1 MHQYSIIGLVISTLC
16 YVGLVGNVAV
26 AAAAPQSKQSV
37 VSAGT
42 NVAAATADTTISNT
56 CKDKFNGCMDL
67 MCMDDNVSGGR
78 CLCNNKIF
86 ELEKIASSIT
96 DINLQSVTLENFG
109 ETALSDTPVTVKN
122 KKSGL
127 DLSMWDSDVSEFD
140 DEDDS
145 ESDADDLV
153 RGGALMAQSAR
164 VCGDRFPECA
174 NEISVLTAMYDASTR
189 SDCAAYEN
197 ALKKQKT
204 DANRKLASAQSAMR
218 TAALDKLQSANKYD
232 LGECTIAFTECMQT
246 TAECGTD
253 FSKCAVLVA
262 MDNAGTRSMTNGD
275 TYNITGVGPGVEISA
290 STYDVLESKR
300 PLCDTVLK
308 SCTSVADKVW
318 DAFLHANAAQI
329 KSAELIAENNVRQE
343 CIGRISD
350 CFAKG
355 CKDNIDPND
364 PDGSYDACLTRPE
377 TMMSICTVPL
387 NSCGVDTSDVDT
399 ARAAPIW
406 NFVVDRLASMRV
418 DSCTSAVKECLTAED
433 RCGPDYSN
441 CVGLDTDTII
451 RMCPY
456 DKLVGCQQKYG
467 DVEIRGDAVYDEL
480 ATMVRGLMVNID
492 NKLLTHCQN
501 ALNDSVLRVCG
512 ATDNCDAVV
521 FAGNSDLGAGS
532 LDYGICKFYN
542 TDAGLAIDEANCRT
556 DVSQITDAELGR
568 GGVQPAP
575 LLGIVGGQIYWGM
588 IDSDEMGQ
596 ITDASAYLES
606 ALDNDVR
613 LSGQQQLRI
622 MDEINALQRNID
634 AAISA
639 IESDNTVQ
647 YCMTGRTVPGAKIL
661 EGQTPRFP
669 ELTKSVRKMVAS
681 HALKT
686 AADNYS
692 KKFDALN
699 ERMLSDYV
707 TIAGRQ
713 AEVEGKNA
721 ADARRDMARQTCIA
735 LAPLSSMPRS
745 AEPPKNMWGTI
756 IIIAAVA
763 VATVLFA
770 VFCQACLGAEVAVLT
785 TVTSEVPLISVPM
798 ASGAMTALSTMTVVG
813 TTTTTVT
820 MAATAAGIAGIAAIG
835 AAAAAAGATAIASAA
850 QRANSEPN
858 EMKKTDLTG
867 HYEMKQWNYRQ
878 TVDTT
883 FDMDTLICT
892 KCVTTQSCDDPRN
905 PMFGKKNCKKWSEK
919 QTECT
924 DVQM

>member
-42 NVAAATADTTISNT
+42 NVVAATADTTISNT

-164 VCGDRFPECA
+164 LCGDRFPECA
-174 NEISVLTAMYDASTR
+174 NDISVLTAMYDASTR

-275 TYNITGVGPGVEISA
+275 TYKITGVGSGVEISA

-350 CFAKG
+350 CFVKG
-355 CKDNIDPND
+355 CKDNIDPSD

-418 DSCTSAVKECLTAED
+418 DSCTSAVKECLTAEG

-501 ALNDSVLRVCG
+501 ALNDSMLRVCG
-512 ATDNCDAVV
+512 ATDNCDSMI
-521 FAGNSDLGAGS
+521 FGTNSDLGSRS
-532 LDYGICKFYN
+532 LDYGICKFYL
-542 TDAGLAIDEANCRT
+542 TADKGMLIDESDCRT
-556 DVSQITDAELGR
+556 DVSLVTDAELGR
-568 GGVQPAP
+568 GGAQPAP
-575 LLGIVGGQIYWGM
+575 LLGMVGGQIYWGM
-588 IDSDEMGQ
+588 IDSDDTGH
-596 ITDASAYLES
+596 ITDAQTYLAGISDEEVQIS
-606 ALDNDVR
+606 ELQR
-613 LSGQQQLRI
+613 TRI
-622 MDEINALQRNID
+622 TAELEALQRNID
-634 AAISA
+634 VAISA

-669 ELTKSVRKMVAS
+669 ELTKSVRKMIAS

-686 AADNYS
+686 ASDNYTE
-692 KKFDALN
+692 KYDALN

-721 ADARRDMARQTCIA
+721 ADARRDMARKTCIA

-756 IIIAAVA
+756 IVVVAIVAASV
-763 VATVLFA
+763 VMA
-770 VFCQACLGAEVAVLT
+770 VFCQPCLAAFAVGMKVLSPAILGTGMSVGAISAVG
-785 TVTSEVPLISVPM
+785 
-798 ASGAMTALSTMTVVG
+798 GAVIGGAV
-813 TTTTTVT
+813 
-820 MAATAAGIAGIAAIG
+820 ATAVG
-835 AAAAAAGATAIASAA
+835 GATAIASAA
-850 QRANSEPN
+850 QRANSESN
-858 EMKKTDLTG
+858 INQETELTG
-867 HYEMKQWNYRQ
+867 HHETNQWNYRQ

-883 FDMDTLICT
+883 FDMNTLICT
-892 KCVTTQSCDDPRN
+892 KCVTTQNCSDPRN